1 LIRYLLLGVWA
12 IMVAMASVYAGV
24 VWSQRD
30 ARVTAENTPMIGFD
44 YVKTQ
49 PLSVPIIKEGRITG
63 YVVLELVYTVD
74 AKVKS
79 KLPVPLDV
87 FLLDEAFRSVY
98 TSKDIDFDNL
108 KNHNIDLMTSSIRA
122 RVNNRFGTTLVHE
135 VLVEQFNFVTL
146 DMVRNKLA
154 RTN

>member
-12 IMVAMASVYAGV
+12 IGVAMASVYAGSR
-24 VWSQRD
+24 WSQSE
-30 ARVTAENTPMIGFD
+30 TATAGENTPMIGLD

-49 PLSVPIIKEGRITG
+49 PLSVPMIRDGRIAG
-63 YVVLELVYTVD
+63 YVVMELVYTVD

-98 TSKDIDFDNL
+98 ASKDIDFDNL
-108 KNHNIDLMTSSIRA
+108 KSHNVDLMTSDIRTK
-122 RVNNRFGTTLVHE
+122 VNGRFGTTLVHE
-135 VLVEQFNFVTL
+135 VLIEQFNFVTM
-146 DMVRNKLA
+146 DMVRNKLG